1 MREALDDD
9 EMVEKVLKDYTA
21 EVTKSRIEAQLAQ
34 EEQEKKEAEAAEGG
48 ADGVPAKKKKAKP
61 LTSE

>member
-21 EVTKSRIEAQLAQ
+21 EVTKSRIEA
-34 EEQEKKEAEAAEGG
+34 
-48 ADGVPAKKKKAKP
+48 
-61 LTSE
+61 